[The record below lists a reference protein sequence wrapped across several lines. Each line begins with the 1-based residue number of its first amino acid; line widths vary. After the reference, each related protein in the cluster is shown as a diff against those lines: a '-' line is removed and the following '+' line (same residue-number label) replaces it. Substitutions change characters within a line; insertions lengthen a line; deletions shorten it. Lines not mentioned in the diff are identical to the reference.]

1 MNDFSLATVH
11 QPESPA
17 MARRLAP
24 VRTALRAPRSLL
36 LTLATVG
43 ALLLCVGHGTVAG
56 ANTPR
61 AAAWGY
67 LCFSLT
73 CFLCAIALF
82 GRARSAHGTLHIRW
96 MLIAAASLSAAI
108 GYAPSF
114 TEIVLNTGPARALQ
128 TGFFNVSEA
137 LYMLAIVLFSAGVSR
152 SIVLIDTLQAL
163 LFVLLRF
170 HLIYSPTTS
179 DHFTVNHLVVGQLVA
194 LFLFLVSLVACL
206 GAASHDEFRFLRV
219 LSWFFGL
226 RLIGYFLSDQV
237 CYTWL
242 HQIHCGLWDV
252 PGTVLLAGFALCLLY
267 TQGATQAD
275 LPSAL
280 QLRSPGLLVRSLM
293 PSFLAFVNLML
304 GLFLLSSST
313 QLAAVTI
320 TVSLACYV
328 VRTTLLQA
336 QAATENARLETRNQ
350 HLEGLAV
357 LDPLTGIGNRRS
369 LAAAYSR
376 LQSEAGGERLA
387 LLLIDIDHFKQ
398 ANDSHGHLHGDQVL
412 IALARKLESLTAR
425 GEDSHCAR
433 LGGDEFAL
441 LLPNA
446 SLHDAFT
453 LAEKLR
459 TSISSHIFEPENSR
473 ASLSI
478 GVTSLRAAGDLPIET
493 LISCADEALY
503 RAKLLG
509 RNRVEVRAANEPG
522 NPLPN
527 ATQSLTLDLQRSAG

>member
-1 MNDFSLATVH
+1 M
-11 QPESPA
+11 
-17 MARRLAP
+17 
-24 VRTALRAPRSLL
+24 
-36 LTLATVG
+36 
-43 ALLLCVGHGTVAG
+43 VAG

-73 CFLCAIALF
+73 SFLCAAALF
-82 GRARSAHGTLHIRW
+82 GRSRSARGTLRIRW

-114 TEIVLNTGPARALQ
+114 AEIVLNAGPARALQ
-128 TGFFNVSEA
+128 TGFFNISEA
-137 LYMLAIVLFSAGVSR
+137 LYMLAIVLFSASVSR
-152 SIVLIDTLQAL
+152 PIVIVDTLQAL
-163 LFVLLRF
+163 LFVVLRF
-170 HLIYSPTTS
+170 HLIYSSTTR

-194 LFLFLVSLVACL
+194 LFLFIVSLVACI
-206 GAASHDEFRFLRV
+206 GAASHEEFRFLRV
-219 LSWFFGL
+219 LTWFFGL
-226 RLIGYFLSDQV
+226 RLIAYFLSDQV
-237 CYTWL
+237 CYAWL

-252 PGTVLLAGFALCLLY
+252 PGTFLLTGFALCLLY
-267 TQGATQAD
+267 THDRQIIPQTA
-275 LPSAL
+275 LP
-280 QLRSPGLLVRSLM
+280 LRSPGLLVRSLM
-293 PSFLAFVNLML
+293 PSFLAFVNLIL

-313 QLAAVTI
+313 ELAAVAI
-320 TVSLACYV
+320 TVSLVCYV

-336 QAATENARLETRNQ
+336 QAARENALLETRNQ

-369 LAAAYSR
+369 LSAAYSR

-398 ANDSHGHLHGDQVL
+398 ANDSHGHLHGDRVL
-412 IALARKLESLTAR
+412 VALARKLESLTSDVE
-425 GEDSHCAR
+425 GSHCAR

-441 LLPNA
+441 LLPDS
-446 SLHDAFT
+446 SLHEAFT
-453 LAEKLR
+453 LGEKLR
-459 TSISSHIFEPENSR
+459 VSINSHAFDRENSR

-478 GVTSLRAAGDLPIET
+478 GATSLHAARDLPMET

-509 RNRVEVRAANEPG
+509 RNRVEVRAASEPG
-522 NPLPN
+522 APSRNCSE
-527 ATQSLTLDLQRSAG
+527 SLNLELQRSTS